1 MSVLFGVLTPFE
13 RAISAVLALCKVL
26 AVIALAIMVALILG
40 QIFFRYALND
50 APNWTEEAARFGMI
64 WMTGLMAPVAY
75 RLGGF
80 VAIDMLEQ
88 ALNRVAAAILNLVLL
103 GITLWLL
110 VILWERGLNNH
121 LDTISGRGCSSTLQW
136 PLGIEIGKCG
146 HKFSN
151 SYQYAGLWVGINLLI
166 VVNIEHILRN
176 VVTLLGGGDRLT
188 DHRPS
193 EEIAGAS

>member
-1 MSVLFGVLTPFE
+1 MSVLFGVLTPLE
-13 RAISAVLALCKVL
+13 RAISAILALCKVL
-26 AVIALAIMVALILG
+26 AVIALAIMVGLILG
-40 QIFFRYALND
+40 QVFFRYALNA
-50 APNWTEEAARFGMI
+50 APNWTEEGARFGMI

-88 ALNRVAAAILNLVLL
+88 ALGRAAAAILNLVLL
-103 GITLWLL
+103 AITLWLL

-121 LDTISGRGCSSTLQW
+121 LDTISGRGCSSTLRW
-136 PLGIEIGKCG
+136 PFGIEIGKCG
-146 HKFSN
+146 DKFAN
-151 SYQYAGLWVGINLLI
+151 RYQYAGLWVGINLLI
-166 VVNIEHILRN
+166 LVNIEHVLRA
-176 VVTLLGGGDRLT
+176 VATLMGGGDRLT